1 MRVASY
7 CMDCGL
13 RRLTRAQMI
22 IRFAK
27 RAFASRSQR
36 TLHRYQYIAD
46 TILRQEAEH
55 RSLSAASLRDRAQA
69 LRQAVADGAARD
81 RILLR
86 AFALTREASRREL
99 GELHNSAQLIAGLAM
114 NDGYIAELATGEGK
128 TLAATLTCA
137 LRAMSGRGVHIAAPN
152 DYLSARDA
160 AWMRP
165 VYEALGFSVGLV
177 TPEMEDSQRR
187 HAYGC
192 DVTYGVAS
200 EFGFDYLRD
209 NMKVSRA
216 ETVQRGRNFALIDE
230 ADAVLID
237 EAAMPLA
244 LFGPLGDHSDFY
256 RTIDAQV
263 ARLTAVDFQL
273 DGRRRVALTEQ
284 GYDRI
289 DEGLK
294 QAGVL
299 KSDLSLHVPQSIS
312 LLHHVVQALIART
325 ILVRDRD
332 YVVKD
337 GGIVIVDQLTGRLM
351 EGRRYDDGLH
361 QALEAKENC
370 EIGEE
375 TRTLASIT
383 FQSFFRKY
391 DELAGMTGTAVEDAE
406 EYHDV
411 YGLTVLPIPSHRPSR
426 RIDERVDHAT
436 QADRLSAIV
445 TQIEH
450 ARRSGQPVLVGVPD
464 IVESERI
471 ALALQSRGWR
481 ASLRPGDRHFAV
493 LSARHHEAEARI
505 IARAGAP
512 GAVTIATAMA
522 GRGTD
527 IKLGG
532 DALQREQV
540 IAAGG
545 LLVIATQPHETGRL
559 DRQLFGRAGRQ
570 GDPGRTVLH
579 ASWEDGLVQPGES
592 GPASREPRLDRAIAA
607 AQRRNGSRK
616 FDDRRALMR
625 FDDIV
630 EQQRATLL
638 GQREIIRDTKDPLG
652 LVRDLRDDTIDDLLQ
667 RFVGG
672 RQPPDM
678 IRLDLQVRAIL
689 TLAIEFPP
697 SIADD
702 VERARLRRRLVSSA
716 DEWMSGKIATFGEE
730 RLAEALRTLMLA
742 LLDQL
747 WCEQTAR
754 LDHLRRRI
762 ADRRISSHLVH
773 AEFGAEAFEMLA
785 SSLREFSHEVTA
797 HAMRIG
803 LRGSA

>member
-1 MRVASY
+1 
-7 CMDCGL
+7 
-13 RRLTRAQMI
+13 MI
-22 IRFAK
+22 FRFAK

-36 TLHRYQYIAD
+36 TLRRYQDMAD
-46 TILRQEAEH
+46 TILRQEAAH
-55 RSLSAASLRDRAQA
+55 RALPAASLRDRARA
-69 LRQAVADGAARD
+69 LRQDVADGTALDA
-81 RILLR
+81 IVVP
-86 AFALTREASRREL
+86 AFALVREASRRAL
-99 GELHNSAQLIAGLAM
+99 GELHMPTQLIAGLAM
-114 NDGYIAELATGEGK
+114 HDGYIAELATGEGK

-137 LRAMSGRGVHIAAPN
+137 LRAMTGRGVHIASPN

-165 VYEALGFSVGLV
+165 VYEALGLSVGLV
-177 TPEMEDSQRR
+177 TPEMDDDGRR
-187 HAYGC
+187 HAYAC

-209 NMKVSRA
+209 NMKYAVA
-216 ETVQRGRNFALIDE
+216 ETVQRGRCFALVDE

-244 LFGPLGDHSDFY
+244 LFGPLGDHSGFY

-263 ARLTAVDFQL
+263 ARLTAGDFQL
-273 DGRRRVALTEQ
+273 DGRRRVALTEH

-289 DEGLK
+289 NDGLK
-294 QAGVL
+294 QAGLL
-299 KSDLSLHVPQSIS
+299 KGDLSLHVPQSIS
-312 LLHHVVQALIART
+312 LLHHVVQASVART

-370 EIGEE
+370 AIGEE

-391 DELAGMTGTAVEDAE
+391 DSLAGMTGTAVEDAE
-406 EYHDV
+406 EYREV
-411 YGLTVLPIPSHRPSR
+411 YGSTVLPIPSHRPSR
-426 RIDERVDHAT
+426 RIDERVDHST

-445 TQIEH
+445 AQIEH
-450 ARRSGQPVLVGVPD
+450 AHRGGQPVLVGVPG
-464 IVESERI
+464 IVESECI
-471 ALALQSRGWR
+471 ASALQSRGWR

-512 GAVTIATAMA
+512 GAVTLAPAMA

-527 IKLGG
+527 IGLGG
-532 DALQREQV
+532 DAVERERV

-559 DRQLFGRAGRQ
+559 DRQLLGRAGRQ
-570 GDPGRTVLH
+570 GDPGRTFVH
-579 ASWEDGLVQPGES
+579 ASWDDSLLQPGENM
-592 GPASREPRLDRAIAA
+592 PASREAGLDRAIVA
-607 AQRRNGSRK
+607 AQRRNAGRK

-630 EQQRATLL
+630 EQQRATMLA
-638 GQREIIRDTKDPLG
+638 QRDVVRDTADPLG
-652 LVRDLRDDTIDDLLQ
+652 LARDLRDDTIDDLLQ
-667 RFVGG
+667 RFANG
-672 RQPPDM
+672 RQAPDM
-678 IRLDLQVRAIL
+678 ISLDLQVRAIL

-697 SIADD
+697 AIADD
-702 VERARLRRRLVSSA
+702 VQQARLRRRLVSAA
-716 DEWMSGKIATFGEE
+716 DEWMAGKIAAFGKA

-762 ADRRISSHLVH
+762 ADRRVSTHLVD

-785 SSLREFSHEVTA
+785 SSLREFRHEVTA

-803 LRGSA
+803 LSRSP

>member
-1 MRVASY
+1 
-7 CMDCGL
+7 
-13 RRLTRAQMI
+13 MI
-22 IRFAK
+22 FRFAK

-36 TLHRYQYIAD
+36 TLRRYQDMAD
-46 TILRQEAEH
+46 TILRQEAAH
-55 RSLSAASLRDRAQA
+55 RALPAASLRDRARA
-69 LRQAVADGAARD
+69 LRQDVADGTALDA
-81 RILLR
+81 IVVP
-86 AFALTREASRREL
+86 AFALVREASRRAL
-99 GELHNSAQLIAGLAM
+99 GELHMPTQLIAGLAM
-114 NDGYIAELATGEGK
+114 HDGYIAELATGEGK

-137 LRAMSGRGVHIAAPN
+137 LRAMTGRGVHIASPN

-165 VYEALGFSVGLV
+165 VYEALGLSVGLV
-177 TPEMEDSQRR
+177 TPEMDDDGRR
-187 HAYGC
+187 HAYAC

-209 NMKVSRA
+209 NMKYAVA
-216 ETVQRGRNFALIDE
+216 ETVQRGRCFALVDE

-244 LFGPLGDHSDFY
+244 LFGPLGDHSGFY

-263 ARLTAVDFQL
+263 ARLTAGDFQL
-273 DGRRRVALTEQ
+273 DGRRRVALTEH

-289 DEGLK
+289 NDGLK
-294 QAGVL
+294 QAGLL
-299 KSDLSLHVPQSIS
+299 KGDLSLHVPQSIS
-312 LLHHVVQALIART
+312 LLHHVVQASVART

-370 EIGEE
+370 AIGEE

-391 DELAGMTGTAVEDAE
+391 DSLAGMTGTAVEDAE
-406 EYHDV
+406 EYREV

-426 RIDERVDHAT
+426 RIDERVDHST

-445 TQIEH
+445 EQIEH
-450 ARRSGQPVLVGVPD
+450 AHRGGQPVLVGVPG
-464 IVESERI
+464 IVESECI
-471 ALALQSRGWR
+471 ASALQSRGWR

-527 IKLGG
+527 IKLGR
-532 DALQREQV
+532 DAVEHERV

-545 LLVIATQPHETGRL
+545 LLIIATQPHETGRL
-559 DRQLFGRAGRQ
+559 DRQLLGRAGRQ
-570 GDPGRTVLH
+570 GDPGRTFVH
-579 ASWEDGLVQPGES
+579 ASWDDSLLQPGENM
-592 GPASREPRLDRAIAA
+592 PASREAGLDRAIVA
-607 AQRRNGSRK
+607 AQRRNAGRK

-625 FDDIV
+625 FDGIV

-638 GQREIIRDTKDPLG
+638 SQRNIIRDTADPLG

-667 RFVGG
+667 RFANG
-672 RQPPDM
+672 RQAPDM
-678 IRLDLQVRAIL
+678 ISLDLQVRAIL

-697 SIADD
+697 AIADD
-702 VERARLRRRLVSSA
+702 VQQARLRRRLVSAA
-716 DEWMSGKIATFGEE
+716 DEWMAGKIAAFGKA

-762 ADRRISSHLVH
+762 ADRRVSTHLVH

-785 SSLREFSHEVTA
+785 SSLREFRHEVTA

-803 LRGSA
+803 LRTPDRAREHAANH

>member
-1 MRVASY
+1 
-7 CMDCGL
+7 
-13 RRLTRAQMI
+13 MI
-22 IRFAK
+22 FRFAK

-36 TLHRYQYIAD
+36 TLRRYQDMAD
-46 TILRQEAEH
+46 TILRQEAAH
-55 RSLSAASLRDRAQA
+55 RALPAASLRDRARA
-69 LRQAVADGAARD
+69 LRQDVADGTALDA
-81 RILLR
+81 IVVP
-86 AFALTREASRREL
+86 AFALVREASRRAL
-99 GELHNSAQLIAGLAM
+99 GELHMPTQLIAGLAM
-114 NDGYIAELATGEGK
+114 HDGYIAELATGEGK

-137 LRAMSGRGVHIAAPN
+137 LRAMTGRGVHIASPN

-165 VYEALGFSVGLV
+165 VYEALGLSVGLV
-177 TPEMEDSQRR
+177 TPEMDDDGRR
-187 HAYGC
+187 HAYAC

-209 NMKVSRA
+209 NMKYAVA
-216 ETVQRGRNFALIDE
+216 ETVQRGRCFALVDE

-244 LFGPLGDHSDFY
+244 LFGPLGDHSGFY

-263 ARLTAVDFQL
+263 ARLTAGDFQL
-273 DGRRRVALTEQ
+273 DGRRRVALTEH

-289 DEGLK
+289 NDGLK
-294 QAGVL
+294 QAGLL
-299 KSDLSLHVPQSIS
+299 KGDLSLHVPQSIS
-312 LLHHVVQALIART
+312 LLHHVVQASVART

-370 EIGEE
+370 AIGEE

-391 DELAGMTGTAVEDAE
+391 DSLAGMTGTAVEDAE
-406 EYHDV
+406 EYREV
-411 YGLTVLPIPSHRPSR
+411 YGSTVLPIPSHRPSR
-426 RIDERVDHAT
+426 RIDERVDHST

-445 TQIEH
+445 AQIEH
-450 ARRSGQPVLVGVPD
+450 AHRGGQPVLVGVPG
-464 IVESERI
+464 IVESECI
-471 ALALQSRGWR
+471 ASALQSRGWR

-527 IKLGG
+527 IGLGG
-532 DALQREQV
+532 DAVERERV

-559 DRQLFGRAGRQ
+559 DRQLLGRAGRQ
-570 GDPGRTVLH
+570 GDPGRTVVH
-579 ASWEDGLVQPGES
+579 ASWDDDILQPDES
-592 GPASREPRLDRAIAA
+592 GPASHEPRLDGAIAA
-607 AQRRNGSRK
+607 TQRRNGSRK

-630 EQQRATLL
+630 EQQRATILA
-638 GQREIIRDTKDPLG
+638 QRDIIRDTADPLG

-667 RFVGG
+667 RFVRE
-672 RQPPDM
+672 RQPPD
-678 IRLDLQVRAIL
+678 IIGLDLQVRAIL

-697 SIADD
+697 AIADD
-702 VERARLRRRLVSSA
+702 VQQARLRRRIASTA
-716 DEWMSGKIATFGEE
+716 DEWMARKIAAFGEA
-730 RLAEALRTLMLA
+730 RLADALRTLMLA

-747 WCEQTAR
+747 WSEQTAR

-762 ADRRISSHLVH
+762 ADRRVSTHLVH

-785 SSLREFSHEVTA
+785 CSLREFRHEVTA

-803 LRGSA
+803 LRGSP